1 MRGEASRASG
11 VVTLAVMPGG
21 DDESEP
27 SGSPPD
33 PLDRVWSHPSELR
46 GSPEPAPARGA
57 PRTWLLPVAA
67 AVAGSLVTI
76 AVLAGVGLLGGSG
89 ADDAGVTAEA
99 GSASAGSL
107 TSDVAATVEPA
118 VVAVRA
124 TTGDLATTASGVAI
138 RRTADRDGDVSS
150 EIVTSYTALH
160 DADTVVVVPAG
171 RASRVAT
178 LVGADPVT
186 DIALLHVPGSPLPS
200 LLLDRGVAADPG
212 ASVVVVGAREAGA
225 ASPVAATVSSS
236 DVVVTAGSTTHPG
249 MLELDTRS
257 PIDAVG
263 AAVVDDDGRL
273 VGVIAG
279 DRDGFPPGG
288 ATPTRVVAD
297 VVDQLRAS
305 GAVVPGWIGLSG
317 HDDTSGGVQV
327 DDVVPG
333 GPAEAAGLE
342 PGDRITHV
350 GDDELD
356 GIRELAAEVAQRPP
370 GAELTLRVSDADEGA
385 DHGATHSVTLF
396 AAHWP

>member
-1 MRGEASRASG
+1 MR
-11 VVTLAVMPGG
+11 
-21 DDESEP
+21 
-27 SGSPPD
+27 
-33 PLDRVWSHPSELR
+33 
-46 GSPEPAPARGA
+46 PAR
-57 PRTWLLPVAA
+57 RTWPLPAA
-67 AVAGSLVTI
+67 TAVAGCLVTI
-76 AVLAGVGLLGGSG
+76 VVLAALGLLDVSG
-89 ADDAGVTAEA
+89 ADSSDVPAEA
-99 GSASAGSL
+99 GSASAGAP
-107 TSDVAATVEPA
+107 TSDIAGTVEPS

-124 TTGDLATTASGVAI
+124 TTGDLATTASGVVI
-138 RRTADRDGDVSS
+138 RRTADRDGEVSS

-171 RASRVAT
+171 RASRTAT

-186 DIALLHVPGSPLPS
+186 DIALLHVSGSPLPS

-225 ASPVAATVSSS
+225 GPPVAATVSSS
-236 DVVVTAGSTTHPG
+236 DVVVTVGTTTHPG

-257 PIDAVG
+257 PTDAVG

-273 VGVIAG
+273 VGVVAG

-288 ATPTRVVAD
+288 ASPTRLVAD

-327 DDVVPG
+327 DDVASG
-333 GPAEAAGLE
+333 GPADTAGLE

-356 GIRELAAEVAQRPP
+356 GVHELAAEVAQRPP
-370 GAELTLRVSDADEGA
+370 GAELTLRVFDPGEEAN
-385 DHGATHSVTLF
+385 HGSTRSVTLF
-396 AAHWP
+396 TAHWP